1 MDLAA
6 EQGEHGGDEA
16 EHRSPSSS
24 QGGENGAKHQP
35 STRKLKF
42 SISQSANEVSGGWN
56 APWWLSFIEYPFH
69 VKDPVDG
76 TELPEAAGWGMDSA
90 GRGPLNQVGGYV
102 GSALLRLA
110 AADVNCPSPRN
121 CNVSVKGGIF
131 KPSSL
136 LTVTSAIVGVFAAIL
151 MPFVGALVDHT
162 KHRKLLG
169 VVSAFI
175 VVLVTGMQM
184 SISLEPNNWLF
195 ILVLDSIG
203 SFFLLVHTTAVL
215 AYLPDLTTDEESIP
229 QYTAAFNVRQYS
241 TQFIYTSLVLIA
253 NKVRRADRSLV
264 SAVQTARDAAGIA
277 FGFGALFFGYAW
289 LFLFRKRP
297 PLSQVPEGQ
306 SLFTSGF
313 VQVKTTS
320 VRIWRDYR
328 ALRWFMVS
336 LLWSPEAGAGVVLS
350 IAVSFLTVDV
360 KISSTDLIYIR

>member
-6 EQGEHGGDEA
+6 EQDEQGGDA
-16 EHRSPSSS
+16 ADHRSPSSS
-24 QGGENGAKHQP
+24 EGGGNGAQHP
-35 STRKLKF
+35 SGLKRKF
-42 SISQSANEVSGGWN
+42 SISQSANEASGGWD

-76 TELPEAAGWGMDSA
+76 THLPEAAGWGMDSA
-90 GRGPLNQVGGYV
+90 GRGPLNLVGGYL

-110 AADVNCPSPRN
+110 AADVNCPNPGN

-136 LTVTSAIVGVFAAIL
+136 LTVTSAIVGIVAAIL

-169 VVSAFI
+169 VVSGFI
-175 VVLVTGMQM
+175 VVLVTGLQM

-203 SFFLLVHTTAVL
+203 SFCLLVHATAVF

-241 TQFIYTSLVLIA
+241 TLFIYTSLVLIA
-253 NKVRRADRSLV
+253 NKVRRADGSLV
-264 SAVQTARDAAGIA
+264 SAVQTARDGAGIA

-306 SLFTSGF
+306 SLFTTGF
-313 VQVKTTS
+313 VHVKTTS
-320 VRIWRDYR
+320 VRIWRDYN
-328 ALRWFMVS
+328 ALRWFMIS

-360 KISSTDLIYIR
+360 KILFDRSGIH